1 MLLKDVSAKRFHIFR
16 RYGREHGNMR
26 TIGKVRGVNQK
37 FTTLTNELVLS
48 AEGRAVSKLST
59 ASAEVLT
66 ALRIP
71 TPKAPATPPAPP
83 GEAIV
88 ARAIAELAPERYLDV
103 GAASPYLVL
112 GCAAPVRVAVSQNF
126 DFDPRSYTESGVELE
141 VELLELDLA
150 AYLEFFHGDR
160 APFDLIRL
168 SGRDVAEVMAS
179 FELSQFLAHDDTTW
193 ILGADRLAARAALAV
208 SGLHPGYAAR
218 RLFVP
223 RRAVYVVERVPAN
236 PLDEDG
242 FGRLPAA
249 DVARQAHRLP
259 PAGVVGVRPWLSKG
273 VDRTLGKQRADR
285 LRSAKRSVFG
295 RSESDSE

>member
-1 MLLKDVSAKRFHIFR
+1 MW
-16 RYGREHGNMR
+16 GRES
-26 TIGKVRGVNQK
+26 V
-37 FTTLTNELVLS
+37 
-48 AEGRAVSKLST
+48 
-59 ASAEVLT
+59 
-66 ALRIP
+66 
-71 TPKAPATPPAPP
+71 
-83 GEAIV
+83 
-88 ARAIAELAPERYLDV
+88 
-103 GAASPYLVL
+103 LVL

-223 RRAVYVVERVPAN
+223 RRAVYVVERVPGN

-242 FGRLPAA
+242 SVGCRPRRWL
-249 DVARQAHRLP
+249 DRRIGCHRP
-259 PAGVVGVRPWLSKG
+259 ES
-273 VDRTLGKQRADR
+273 
-285 LRSAKRSVFG
+285 SV
-295 RSESDSE
+295 SDPG